1 MKKLKRT
8 EENMNHEWG
17 YLHICQILSF
27 IFAVLNFVLICDH
40 CLLSVLRYVSK
51 FVYIVNFYFIGQK
64 PFAYRQL
71 NIYQV
76 FYKMTD
82 SFPSG
87 SFKVFVNNNSYERMK
102 TVPKHSVHK
111 TLVKFYVYVVTH
123 IHTTHVHTH
132 VCLSLHV

>member
-51 FVYIVNFYFIGQK
+51 FVYIVNFYFISQNL
-64 PFAYRQL
+64 FAYR
-71 NIYQV
+71 
-76 FYKMTD
+76 
-82 SFPSG
+82 
-87 SFKVFVNNNSYERMK
+87 
-102 TVPKHSVHK
+102 
-111 TLVKFYVYVVTH
+111 
-123 IHTTHVHTH
+123 
-132 VCLSLHV
+132 